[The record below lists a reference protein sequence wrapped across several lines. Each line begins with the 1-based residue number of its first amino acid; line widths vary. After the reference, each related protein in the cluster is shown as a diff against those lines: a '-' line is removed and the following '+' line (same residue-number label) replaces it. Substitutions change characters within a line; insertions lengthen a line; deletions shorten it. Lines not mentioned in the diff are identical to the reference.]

1 MRFVPRR
8 RVLAAG
14 IACSAL
20 VGTLSAAS
28 SAAADPDRASLE
40 QWPGDQG
47 HQLERMIT
55 RFSDK
60 GEYATF
66 DADNT
71 IWKNDLE
78 ESLIPFLEMKGV
90 LTRENIDPALKL
102 VDFEEGES
110 LSAYY
115 NRLCEAGTPTCY
127 AWAAQVFSGLSL
139 GEAKDYVDEL
149 MEREE
154 PIPTN
159 EWEGGELVDTT
170 VKPPE
175 IYPAQRELITTL
187 REHGISVYVVT
198 AAHQELASMV
208 VSDPQYGL
216 DVPESQV
223 IGVQTLLENPET
235 GELGTGTDLREDG
248 TEVTD
253 AFEFTSSLS
262 TPATWQS
269 GKAGAIQERID
280 PVQRPVLAAGDS
292 DYTDEHML
300 FYADAQHGGL
310 RLFVDRDAD
319 YTAGIREEADSRAQR
334 QKELNQPPKADEGWL
349 FATPE
354 ELGVAD

>member
-1 MRFVPRR
+1 M
-8 RVLAAG
+8 G
-14 IACSAL
+14 
-20 VGTLSAAS
+20 
-28 SAAADPDRASLE
+28 
-40 QWPGDQG
+40 
-47 HQLERMIT
+47 T

-71 IWKNDLE
+71 IWKNDL
-78 ESLIPFLEMKGV
+78 
-90 LTRENIDPALKL
+90 
-102 VDFEEGES
+102 EEGES

-139 GEAKDYVDEL
+139 GEAKGYVDEL
-149 MEREE
+149 MEREQ

-159 EWEGGELVDTT
+159 EWEDGELVDTT

-187 REHGISVYVVT
+187 REHDISVYVVT

-216 DVPESQV
+216 DIPESQV

-248 TEVTD
+248 TEV
-253 AFEFTSSLS
+253 TSSLS

-292 DYTDEHML
+292 NYTDEHML

-310 RLFVDRDAD
+310 RLFVDGDAD
-319 YTAGIREEADSRAQR
+319 YTAGIREEVDSRAER